1 MLWIDKYQG
10 FMADV
15 PDITFIRCDGTAF
28 SYDTLTSASMTH
40 NHNTIT
46 ITGGKGSFP
55 LAYIDT
61 DSSLEFTFECAEFNL
76 DIFEMA
82 NAVSIEEGD
91 FGAYESGRYAV
102 ETGLKITLP
111 FEVKSGSVKIRGLE
125 ETNSTATTGKFA
137 VTITASTASVE
148 GKTVITLASGD
159 AAVDDVVRVVYQR
172 RVVGGARASVLTTS
186 TSAKGSLYAD
196 WDIYSDGASCADASK
211 KGILHLVIY
220 RVRVTA
226 LPGFS
231 SSYKTASSNSLTF
244 AAMDAR
250 RADKKM
256 FDLIYEP
263 LDSKGG
269 IVNYSSVTTSAV
281 KWIS

>member
-46 ITGGKGSFP
+46 ITGGTGSFP

-82 NAVSIEEGD
+82 NAVDIEEGD
-91 FGAYESGRYAV
+91 FGSYESGMYAV
-102 ETGLKITLP
+102 ETGVKINLP
-111 FEVKSGSVKIRGLE
+111 FEVKSGSVKIRGLVE
-125 ETNSTATTGKFA
+125 DSAAAAGKFA
-137 VTITASTASVE
+137 VAITASTASVE
-148 GKTVITLASGD
+148 GKTEITLDSGD
-159 AAVDDVVRVVYQR
+159 ATVGDTIRVVYQR
-172 RVVGGARASVLTTS
+172 HIVNGARVPVLTTS
-186 TSAKGSLYAD
+186 TTAKGSLYAN
-196 WDIYSDGASCADASK
+196 WNIYSDGASCADATI

-231 SSYKTASSNSLTF
+231 NSYKQASTNSLTF

-250 RADKKM
+250 RPDKKM

-263 LDSKGG
+263 MDSKGG
-269 IVNYSSVTTSAV
+269 IVNYSSVTTSEV
-281 KWIS
+281 KWVS

>member
-46 ITGGKGSFP
+46 ISGGTGSFP

-82 NAVSIEEGD
+82 NAVDIEEGD
-91 FGAYESGRYAV
+91 FGAYESGRFEV
-102 ETGLKITLP
+102 ETGLKINMP
-111 FEVKSGSVKIRGLE
+111 FEVKSGSVKIRGLTE
-125 ETNSTATTGKFA
+125 DTTASTGKFSVA
-137 VTITASTASVE
+137 ITASAAATE
-148 GKTVITLASGD
+148 GKTVITFGSGD
-159 AAVDDVVRVVYQR
+159 VTVGDTVRVVYQR
-172 RVVGGARASVLTTS
+172 RVVGGARVPVLTTS
-186 TSAKGSLYAD
+186 TAAKGSLYAN
-196 WDIYSDGASCADASK
+196 WNIYSDGASCADASI

-226 LPGFS
+226 LPGFNN
-231 SSYKTASSNSLTF
+231 SYKTAGTNGLTF

-263 LDSKGG
+263 MDSKGG
-269 IVNYSSVTTSAV
+269 IVNYSSVTTSNV

>member
-46 ITGGKGSFP
+46 ISGGTGSFP

-82 NAVSIEEGD
+82 NAVQIEEGD
-91 FGAYESGRYAV
+91 FGAYESGRYEV
-102 ETGLKITLP
+102 ESGLKVTLP
-111 FEVKSGSVKIRGLE
+111 FETKAGSIKIRGLAE
-125 ETNSTATTGKFA
+125 DTTAATGKFA
-137 VTITASTASVE
+137 VSITASAAATE
-148 GKTVITLASGD
+148 GKTVITFATGD
-159 AAVDDVVRVVYQR
+159 VTVGDTVRVVYQR
-172 RVVGGARASVLTTS
+172 RVVGAARVPVLTTS
-186 TSAKGSLYAD
+186 TAAKGALYAN
-196 WDIYSDGASCADASK
+196 WNIYSDGASCADATI

-226 LPGFS
+226 LPGFNN
-231 SSYKTASSNSLTF
+231 SYKTAGTNGLTF

-263 LDSKGG
+263 MDSKGG
-269 IVNYSSVTTSAV
+269 IVNYSSVTTSNV

>member
-46 ITGGKGSFP
+46 ITGGTGSFP

-82 NAVSIEEGD
+82 NGVSIDEGD
-91 FGAYESGRYAV
+91 FGSYESGRYAV
-102 ETGLKITLP
+102 ETGNKITLP
-111 FEVKSGSVKIRGLE
+111 FEVKANSIKIRGLVE
-125 ETNSTATTGKFA
+125 DSTAAAGKFA
-137 VTITASTASVE
+137 TAITPSTASVE
-148 GKTVITLASGD
+148 GKTVITFHNTDASVGD
-159 AAVDDVVRVVYQR
+159 TIRVVYQR
-172 RVVGGARASVLTTS
+172 RIVSGARVPVLTTS
-186 TSAKGSLYAD
+186 TTAKGSLYAN
-196 WDIYSDGASCADASK
+196 WNIYSDGADCKDATVR
-211 KGILHLVIY
+211 GILHLVIY

-226 LPGFS
+226 LPGFN
-231 SSYKTASSNSLTF
+231 SSYKTAGTNSLTF

-269 IVNYSSVTTSAV
+269 IVNYSSVTTSEV
-281 KWIS
+281 KWVS

>member
-46 ITGGKGSFP
+46 ITGGTGSFP

-82 NAVSIEEGD
+82 NAAEIEEGD
-91 FGAYESGRYAV
+91 FGSYESGRYAV
-102 ETGLKITLP
+102 ETGGKITLP
-111 FEVKSGSVKIRGLE
+111 FEVKANSIKIRGLVE
-125 ETNSTATTGKFA
+125 DSTAAAGKFSVA
-137 VTITASTASVE
+137 ITASTASVE
-148 GKTVITLASGD
+148 GKTEITFHNTDASVGD
-159 AAVDDVVRVVYQR
+159 TIRVVYQR
-172 RVVGGARASVLTTS
+172 RIVSGARVPVLTTS
-186 TSAKGSLYAD
+186 TTAKGSLYAN
-196 WDIYSDGASCADASK
+196 WNLYSDGADCKDATI

-226 LPGFS
+226 LPGFN
-231 SSYKTASSNSLTF
+231 SSYKTAGTNSLTF

-269 IVNYSSVTTSAV
+269 IVNYSSVTTSEV
-281 KWIS
+281 KWVS

>member
-46 ITGGKGSFP
+46 ITGGTGSFP

-82 NAVSIEEGD
+82 NAVDIEEGD
-91 FGAYESGRYAV
+91 FGSYESGMYAV
-102 ETGLKITLP
+102 ETGVKINLP
-111 FEVKSGSVKIRGLE
+111 FEVKSGSVKIRGLVE
-125 ETNSTATTGKFA
+125 DSAAAAGKFA
-137 VTITASTASVE
+137 VAITASTASVE
-148 GKTVITLASGD
+148 GKTEITLDSGD
-159 AAVDDVVRVVYQR
+159 ATVGDTIRVVYQR
-172 RVVGGARASVLTTS
+172 RIVNGARVPVLTTS
-186 TSAKGSLYAD
+186 TTAKGSLYAN
-196 WDIYSDGASCADASK
+196 WNIYSDGASCADATI

-231 SSYKTASSNSLTF
+231 NSYKQASTNSLTF

-250 RADKKM
+250 RPDKKM

-263 LDSKGG
+263 MDSKGG
-269 IVNYSSVTTSAV
+269 IVNYSSVTTSEV
-281 KWIS
+281 KWVS

>member
-46 ITGGKGSFP
+46 ISGGTGSFP

-82 NAVSIEEGD
+82 NAVQIEEGD
-91 FGAYESGRYAV
+91 FGAYESGRYEV
-102 ETGLKITLP
+102 ESGLKVTLP
-111 FEVKSGSVKIRGLE
+111 FETKTGSIKIRGLE
-125 ETNSTATTGKFA
+125 EDTAAATGKFA
-137 VTITASTASVE
+137 VSITASAAATE
-148 GKTVITLASGD
+148 GKTVITFGSGD
-159 AAVDDVVRVVYQR
+159 VTVGDTVRVVYQR
-172 RVVGGARASVLTTS
+172 RVVGAARVPVLTTS
-186 TSAKGSLYAD
+186 TTAKGALYAN
-196 WDIYSDGASCADASK
+196 WNIFSDGGSCADATI
-211 KGILHLVIY
+211 KGVLHLVIY

-231 SSYKTASSNSLTF
+231 NSYKTASSNSLTF

-263 LDSKGG
+263 MDSKGG
-269 IVNYSSVTTSAV
+269 IVNYSSVTTSNV

>member
-46 ITGGKGSFP
+46 ITGGTGSFP

-82 NAVSIEEGD
+82 NAVDIEEGD
-91 FGAYESGRYAV
+91 FGSYESGMYAV
-102 ETGLKITLP
+102 ETGVKINLP
-111 FEVKSGSVKIRGLE
+111 FEVKDKSVKIRGLE
-125 ETNSTATTGKFA
+125 EDTAAAAGKFA
-137 VTITASTASVE
+137 VAITASTASVE
-148 GKTVITLASGD
+148 GKTVITLDSGD
-159 AAVDDVVRVVYQR
+159 ASVGDSIRVVYQR
-172 RVVGGARASVLTTS
+172 RIVNGARVPVLTTS
-186 TSAKGSLYAD
+186 TTAKGSLYAN
-196 WDIYSDGASCADASK
+196 WNIYSDGASCADATI

-231 SSYKTASSNSLTF
+231 NSYKQASTNSLTF

-250 RADKKM
+250 RPDKKM

-263 LDSKGG
+263 MDSKGG
-269 IVNYSSVTTSAV
+269 IVNYSSVTTSEV
-281 KWIS
+281 KWVS